1 MSLTVPTRF
10 KFYTLTC
17 LFGFVPMDVSV
28 LPFQRMGPERM
39 PVYAIHTTSIPQ
51 MIENKTVAADIKK
64 KMDDLFITRL
74 QHNINRLTKGGN
86 QG

>member
-1 MSLTVPTRF
+1 
-10 KFYTLTC
+10 
-17 LFGFVPMDVSV
+17 
-28 LPFQRMGPERM
+28 MGPERM